1 MSRMLEDQEK
11 AKDRDAGL
19 LPFVDLNIKFKYSVI
34 SKLYSFQFSVDQNS
48 NLHWC
53 ISYPL

>member
-1 MSRMLEDQEK
+1 MLEDQEK
-11 AKDRDAGL
+11 AKDRDASL
-19 LPFVDLNIKFKYSVI
+19 LPFVNLNIKFKFSVI